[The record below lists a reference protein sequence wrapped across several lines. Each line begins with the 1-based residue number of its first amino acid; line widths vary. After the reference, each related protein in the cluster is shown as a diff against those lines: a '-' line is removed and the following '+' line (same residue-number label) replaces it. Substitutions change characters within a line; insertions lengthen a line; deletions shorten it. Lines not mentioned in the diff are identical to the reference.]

1 MIGLILFLVFA
12 VPALGLIV
20 INFISDSIKHTT
32 KLNFM
37 KTMFFCIIAAASVFV
52 LCSVLPYLLQQRD
65 EAFILSSQSNIT
77 LYDQYTDEYT
87 KAAQD
92 QIAQY
97 QQMVS
102 EMAKTATSTQLQFYN
117 QQIDAVGN
125 ELSAKIKTFKDLK
138 MAQQIEINLHQAA
151 IDTRLKN
158 KWFFWIK

>member
-12 VPALGLIV
+12 IPAVGLILM
-20 INFISDSIKHTT
+20 NFISDSIKHTT
-32 KLNFM
+32 KIDFK
-37 KTMFFCIIAAASVFV
+37 KTMFFCIIAAAVVFT
-52 LCSVLPYLLQQRD
+52 LASVLPYLLQERD
-65 EAFILSSQSNIT
+65 KSFVLSAQSNIT

-102 EMAKTATSTQLQFYN
+102 EMARTATSTQLQFYN

-125 ELSAKIKTFKDLK
+125 ELSAKIKDFKNLK
-138 MAQQIEINLHQAA
+138 MTQQLEINRHQAN

-158 KWFFWIK
+158 KWFF

>member
-12 VPALGLIV
+12 IPALGLIV
-20 INFISDSIKHTT
+20 LNFISDSIKHTT
-32 KLNFM
+32 KINFV
-37 KTMFFCIIAAASVFV
+37 KTMFFCIAMTAIVFV
-52 LCSVLPYLLQQRD
+52 LCSVLPYLLQQKD
-65 EAFILSSQSNIT
+65 LALISSSQYNIT

>member
-12 VPALGLIV
+12 VPGLALVVG
-20 INFISDSIKHTT
+20 NFIADSIKHDL
-32 KLNFM
+32 KIIFK
-37 KTMFFCIIAAASVFV
+37 KTMIFCLVAAAAVFFFASIV
-52 LCSVLPYLLQQRD
+52 PYLLQQRD
-65 EAFILSSQSNIT
+65 VSLILSAKSNIT

-125 ELSAKIKTFKDLK
+125 ELSAKIKDFKNLK
-138 MAQQIEINLHQAA
+138 MTQQIEINLHQAA
-151 IDTRLKN
+151 IDTRLQN